1 MLKKSWWFSLRRCP
15 TGHLRQLG
23 DVATRSRTVRIRRR
37 AWSRQTSRGK
47 QGIISTSRKVTALS
61 LLKLFYLSCVAC
73 PNIRLTKRAKCLAT
87 KPKIGREERG
97 CFSWS
102 RVPRQKRESIK
113 YSPRLFNRY
122 GVDFSNVLVTSR
134 TLALLLCTWQHYSY
148 ITKKRNGVQSA
159 NCVYDFSVT
168 LLRFSRIQRCWSTH
182 DLIKAQTREG
192 RTYERM
198 QLLKTVDRR
207 SAVAKKRSE

>member
-1 MLKKSWWFSLRRCP
+1 MCRLSQYQIDQTRQVSRDKAEDWARRKGMLFLESSAKTKEGIDQVFTEVIQQVRR
-15 TGHLRQLG
+15 
-23 DVATRSRTVRIRRR
+23 
-37 AWSRQTSRGK
+37 W
-47 QGIISTSRKVTALS
+47 
-61 LLKLFYLSCVAC
+61 LLEF
-73 PNIRLTKRAKCLAT
+73 
-87 KPKIGREERG
+87 
-97 CFSWS
+97 
-102 RVPRQKRESIK
+102 
-113 YSPRLFNRY
+113 
-122 GVDFSNVLVTSR
+122 LVTSR